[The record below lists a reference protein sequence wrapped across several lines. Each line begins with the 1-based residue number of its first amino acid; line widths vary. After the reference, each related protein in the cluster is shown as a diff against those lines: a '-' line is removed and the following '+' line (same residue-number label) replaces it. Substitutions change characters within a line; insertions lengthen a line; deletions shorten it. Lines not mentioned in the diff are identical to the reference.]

1 MGVGRFLN
9 TTESQTDAMYTV
21 HSRDL
26 SGTSK
31 DRNKE
36 ENLRA
41 LWVSGR
47 LGRTQLVRVHP
58 TTHITFYRIPS
69 HDVTSH
75 HVTSRHIISRN
86 RTGRW
91 IQKVLFLQT
100 RFVVPPY
107 EQTWP
112 SPMTTRGSND

>member
-75 HVTSRHIISRN
+75 HIEEPN
-86 RTGRW
+86 RTMDPKGP
-91 IQKVLFLQT
+91 
-100 RFVVPPY
+100 VPPN
-107 EQTWP
+107 TVRR
-112 SPMTTRGSND
+112 SSVRTNLALANDDERIE